1 MTTGKVIQRATDPP
15 LVALL
20 KQYDSDITDALPAG
34 YTPGRFK
41 ATCINV
47 VRQNPKLLECD
58 PLSFVSTVLLAAQLG
73 LEPGGQLGLSWIIPR
88 RVKGKMTAT
97 FQIGYQGL
105 RQLAYRS
112 GVVSFIEARVVHA
125 GDQFSFRHGMGGTTW
140 SHDPLGV
147 PGRDW
152 SDVYCTA
159 HLVTGA
165 QPFEAMTKAE
175 VLDHRDR
182 YVQKVKLP
190 NGGTTWPDAWLTNEP
205 EMARK
210 TVTVQLCKQLPM
222 SVEFRTALV
231 ADGAAPQQIAPD
243 LAGLEAIAAAG
254 LSDSSIGEEE

>member
-1 MTTGKVIQRATDPP
+1 VSSKAIARADDPP
-15 LVALL
+15 LVVLL
-20 KQYDSDITDALPAG
+20 KAYDADISEALPAG

-47 VRQNPKLLECD
+47 VRQNTDLLKCD

-88 RVKGKMTAT
+88 RVDGKWTAT

-112 GVVSFIEARVVHA
+112 GVVSFVEARIVYQ
-125 GDQFSFRHGMGGTTW
+125 GDTFSYRHGMGGTVW
-140 SHDPLGV
+140 SHDELGE
-147 PGRDW
+147 PGREW
-152 SDVYCTA
+152 TDVYCTA

-182 YVQKVKLP
+182 YVPQWQKSK
-190 NGGTTWPDAWLTNEP
+190 AWKENEP

-210 TVTVQLCKQLPM
+210 TVTAALCRQLPM
-222 SVEFRTALV
+222 DVEFRTALV

-243 LAGLEAIAAAG
+243 LAGLQAIAAAG
-254 LSDSSIGEEE
+254 LSDASIGEEE